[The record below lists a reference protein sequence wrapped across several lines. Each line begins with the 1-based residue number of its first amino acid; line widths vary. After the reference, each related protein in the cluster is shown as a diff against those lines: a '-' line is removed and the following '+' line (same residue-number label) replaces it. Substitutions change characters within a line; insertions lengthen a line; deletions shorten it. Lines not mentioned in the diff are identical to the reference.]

1 MVMRPDGTA
10 KVSAARTA
18 VVNPN
23 SPPVAVCKE
32 AVKAVDPAEVRG
44 TVPAMKRAIVAAVIV
59 LVAAAGL
66 YFFIHGRKPAAV
78 RYETVKVT
86 RGNITARVTATGTLS
101 ALVTVQVG
109 SQVSGRISQINVDF
123 NSPVK
128 KGQVVA
134 KIDPQLFLAAVENG
148 KANVAAAE
156 GQLAQAK
163 ANAKNLDLQRQRS
176 RKLREQNLVAQA
188 DLDTAEAAAD
198 AAAANVEVQTGQLA
212 QARAGLHQ
220 AQVNLDYTTI
230 ISPTD
235 GTVISRNVDVGQ
247 TVAASFSAPVL
258 FTVAQDL
265 TKMQVDTSVAEAD
278 VGKLKPQMQATFT
291 VDAYPTERFRGT
303 VRQIRN
309 APTTVQ
315 NVVTYDAVIDVDN
328 TDLKLKPGM
337 TANVTFVYAEKKDV
351 LRVANAAMRF
361 KPPAELTAPT
371 TPSGGA
377 AAAKMPPGAS
387 APEAGAAAAH
397 KHAHGGGAPDQRQ
410 VWVLRGERPTPVN
423 VKVGVSDGTLSEIVE
438 GDVKEGEEVVTD
450 IASGQKGAA
459 STQGGPRF
467 RGF

>member
-1 MVMRPDGTA
+1 LLRRAG
-10 KVSAARTA
+10 
-18 VVNPN
+18 
-23 SPPVAVCKE
+23 
-32 AVKAVDPAEVRG
+32 AVKSI
-44 TVPAMKRAIVAAVIV
+44 AMKRAVVAAVIV
-59 LVAAAGL
+59 LAAGAAL
-66 YFFIHGRKPAAV
+66 YFFLHNRKPAEV
-78 RYETVKVT
+78 HYETAKVT

-134 KIDPQLFLAAVENG
+134 RIDPQLFAAAMENA

-156 GQLAQAK
+156 GQLSQSK
-163 ANAKNLDLQRQRS
+163 ANAKNAELQRERA

-188 DLDTAEAAAD
+188 DLDTAEATAD
-198 AAAANVEVQTGQLA
+198 AAAANVKMQEGQLA
-212 QARAGLHQ
+212 QARAQMHQ

-235 GTVISRNVDVGQ
+235 GTVISRAVDVGQ
-247 TVAASFSAPVL
+247 TVAASLQAPTL
-258 FTVAQDL
+258 FTIAQDL

-278 VGKLKPQMQATFT
+278 VGKLKPAMPATFT
-291 VDAYPTERFRGT
+291 VDAYPSERFRGT

-328 TDLKLKPGM
+328 SELKLKPGM

-351 LRVANAAMRF
+351 LKVANAALRF
-361 KPPAELTAPT
+361 KPPADLLAPT

-377 AAAKMPPGAS
+377 AAATPP
-387 APEAGAAAAH
+387 
-397 KHAHGGGAPDQRQ
+397 KGAPPSGATGAPTRHGRPNNLPNDQRQ
-410 VWVLRGERPTPVN
+410 VWVLRSERPSPVSI
-423 VKVGVSDGTLSEIVE
+423 KIGVSDGSVSEIVE
-438 GDVKEGEEVVTD
+438 GDLKENEEVVTD
-450 IASGQKGAA
+450 LAAGAKNTA
-459 STQGGPRF
+459 AQPQGGPRF

>member
-1 MVMRPDGTA
+1 
-10 KVSAARTA
+10 
-18 VVNPN
+18 
-23 SPPVAVCKE
+23 
-32 AVKAVDPAEVRG
+32 
-44 TVPAMKRAIVAAVIV
+44 MKRAIVAAVVV
-59 LVAAAGL
+59 LVAGAAVYL
-66 YFFIHGRKPAAV
+66 FLHNRKPAV
-78 RYETVKVT
+78 IHYETAKVT

-109 SQVSGRISQINVDF
+109 SQVSGRISVINVDF

-128 KGQVVA
+128 KGQIVA
-134 KIDPQLFLAAVENG
+134 KIDPQLFAAAMENAR
-148 KANVAAAE
+148 ANVAAAE

-163 ANAKNLDLQRQRS
+163 ANARNLDLQRQRS

-198 AAAANVEVQTGQLA
+198 AAEASVQVQTGQLA
-212 QARAGLHQ
+212 QARAQLHQ

-235 GTVISRNVDVGQ
+235 GTVISRAVDVGQ
-247 TVAASFSAPVL
+247 TVAASLQAPTL
-258 FTVAQDL
+258 FTIAQDL

-278 VGKLKPQMQATFT
+278 VGKLKPQMPSTFT
-291 VDAYPTERFRGT
+291 VDAYPTERFHGT

-351 LRVANAAMRF
+351 LRVPNAAMRF
-361 KPPAELTAPT
+361 KPPAELLAPT
-371 TPSGGA
+371 APSGGA
-377 AAAKMPPGAS
+377 AARQRP
-387 APEAGAAAAH
+387 AAAASG
-397 KHAHGGGAPDQRQ
+397 ASGAPGGASGHGHGGKGGAPDQKQ
-410 VWVLRGERPTPVN
+410 VWVLRGEKPTPID

-438 GDVKEGEEVVTD
+438 GDVKEGDEVVTD
-450 IASGQKGAA
+450 VASGGKSGGPAA
-459 STQGGPRF
+459 GGPRF

>member
-1 MVMRPDGTA
+1 
-10 KVSAARTA
+10 
-18 VVNPN
+18 
-23 SPPVAVCKE
+23 
-32 AVKAVDPAEVRG
+32 
-44 TVPAMKRAIVAAVIV
+44 MKRAIVAAVIV
-59 LVAAAGL
+59 LAAGAAL
-66 YFFIHGRKPAAV
+66 YFFLHNRKPAAV
-78 RYETVKVT
+78 HYETAKVT

-134 KIDPQLFLAAVENG
+134 RIDPQMFAAAMENA

-156 GQLAQAK
+156 GQLAQSK
-163 ANAKNLDLQRQRS
+163 ANAKNAELQRERS

-188 DLDTAEAAAD
+188 DLDTAEATAD
-198 AAAANVEVQTGQLA
+198 AAAANVKMQEGQLA
-212 QARAGLHQ
+212 QARAQMHQ

-235 GTVISRNVDVGQ
+235 GTVISRAVDVGQ
-247 TVAASFSAPVL
+247 TVAASLQAPTL
-258 FTVAQDL
+258 FTIAQDL

-278 VGKLKPQMQATFT
+278 VGKLKPAMAATFT
-291 VDAYPTERFRGT
+291 VDAYPSERFRGT

-328 TDLKLKPGM
+328 TELKLKPGM

-351 LRVANAAMRF
+351 LKVANAALRF
-361 KPPAELTAPT
+361 KPPADLLAPT

-377 AAAKMPPGAS
+377 AAATRPPGAQPSGATS
-387 APEAGAAAAH
+387 APGAPTR
-397 KHAHGGGAPDQRQ
+397 HGGRPSNVPSDQRQ
-410 VWVLRGERPTPVN
+410 VWVLRGERPSPVTI
-423 VKVGVSDGTLSEIVE
+423 KTGVSDGSVSEIVE
-438 GDVKEGEEVVTD
+438 GDLKEGEEVVTD
-450 IASGQKGAA
+450 LAAGAKNTA
-459 STQGGPRF
+459 APTQGGPRF

>member
-1 MVMRPDGTA
+1 
-10 KVSAARTA
+10 
-18 VVNPN
+18 
-23 SPPVAVCKE
+23 
-32 AVKAVDPAEVRG
+32 
-44 TVPAMKRAIVAAVIV
+44 MKRAIVAAVVV
-59 LVAAAGL
+59 LVAGAAL
-66 YFFIHGRKPAAV
+66 FFYLHNRKPPAV
-78 RYETVKVT
+78 KYETGKVT
-86 RGNITARVTATGTLS
+86 RGNVTARVTATGTLS

-128 KGQVVA
+128 KGQIVA
-134 KIDPQLFLAAVENG
+134 RIDPQLFAAAVENA

-198 AAAANVEVQTGQLA
+198 AAAANVEVQQGQLA
-212 QARAGLHQ
+212 QARAQLHQ

-230 ISPTD
+230 VSPTD
-235 GTVISRNVDVGQ
+235 GTVISRAVDVGQ

-258 FTVAQDL
+258 FTIAQDL

-278 VGKLKPQMQATFT
+278 VGKLKPQMMATFT
-291 VDAYPTERFRGT
+291 VDAYPTDRFRGT

-328 TDLKLKPGM
+328 SDLKLKPGM
-337 TANVTFVYAEKKDV
+337 TANVTFVYAEKRDV
-351 LRVANAAMRF
+351 LRVPNAAMRF
-361 KPPAELTAPT
+361 KPPAELLGPPKAP
-371 TPSGGA
+371 
-377 AAAKMPPGAS
+377 
-387 APEAGAAAAH
+387 AGAAAATPPAAPSGAATAPSGARGAAGH
-397 KHAHGGGAPDQRQ
+397 HGRGPQLPSDQRQ
-410 VWVLRGERPTPVN
+410 IWVLRGERPTPVTI
-423 VKVGVSDGTLSEIVE
+423 KIGVSDGTQTEVVE

-450 IASGQKGAA
+450 IASGGGAGGA
-459 STQGGPRF
+459 KQGGPRF

>member
-1 MVMRPDGTA
+1 
-10 KVSAARTA
+10 
-18 VVNPN
+18 
-23 SPPVAVCKE
+23 
-32 AVKAVDPAEVRG
+32 
-44 TVPAMKRAIVAAVIV
+44 MKRAIVAAVVV
-59 LVAAAGL
+59 LIAGAAI
-66 YFFIHGRKPAAV
+66 YFYLHGRKPAAIH
-78 RYETVKVT
+78 YETAKVT

-109 SQVSGRISQINVDF
+109 SQVSGRISVINVDF

-128 KGQVVA
+128 KGQIVA
-134 KIDPQLFLAAVENG
+134 KIDPQLFAAAMENAR
-148 KANVAAAE
+148 ANVAAAE

-198 AAAANVEVQTGQLA
+198 AAAASVQVQTGQLA
-212 QARAGLHQ
+212 QARAQMHQ

-235 GTVISRNVDVGQ
+235 GTVISRAVDVGQ
-247 TVAASFSAPVL
+247 TVAASLQAPTL
-258 FTVAQDL
+258 FTIAQDL

-278 VGKLKPQMQATFT
+278 VGKLKPQMPSTFT
-291 VDAYPTERFRGT
+291 VDAYPTDRFHGT

-351 LRVANAAMRF
+351 LRVPNAAMRF
-361 KPPAELTAPT
+361 KPPAELLAPAA
-371 TPSGGA
+371 PSGGA
-377 AAAKMPPGAS
+377 AAAQRPAATASGASGAPGGPPGA
-387 APEAGAAAAH
+387 PGR
-397 KHAHGGGAPDQRQ
+397 HGHGGAPDQKQ
-410 VWVLRGERPTPVN
+410 VWVLRGERPTPIN

-438 GDVKEGEEVVTD
+438 GDVKEDDEVVTD
-450 IASGQKGAA
+450 VAAGGKSGGPPA
-459 STQGGPRF
+459 GGPRF